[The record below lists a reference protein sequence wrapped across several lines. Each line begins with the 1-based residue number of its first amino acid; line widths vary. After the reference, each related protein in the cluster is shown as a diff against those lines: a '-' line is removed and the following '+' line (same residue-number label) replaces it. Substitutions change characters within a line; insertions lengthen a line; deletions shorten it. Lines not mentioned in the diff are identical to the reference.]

1 VQGETD
7 IYHNMLAFLTKA
19 IFSSALSLSKNASA
33 SSQGGTF
40 FGSLAFWQ

>member
-19 IFSSALSLSKNASA
+19 IFSSALSLSKMQVAKA
-33 SSQGGTF
+33 KAVVA
-40 FGSLAFWQ
+40 LAHWSFWQ